1 MMRTMLESL
10 ISEKT
15 GAAKKP
21 LKFDLKES
29 SIPDFE
35 SFHRASFFYSKM
47 LDLSSTIRSCSSL
60 TQMWFREFFLELTMG
75 ERIQF
80 PIDMSLPWILTDHI
94 LQSKE
99 AHMMELVLCSCM
111 HVRC

>member
-10 ISEKT
+10 ISDKT

-35 SFHRASFFYSKM
+35 SFHRASFFYGKM
-47 LDLSSTIRSCSSL
+47 LDLSCKCFAS
-60 TQMWFREFFLELTMG
+60 
-75 ERIQF
+75 
-80 PIDMSLPWILTDHI
+80 
-94 LQSKE
+94 
-99 AHMMELVLCSCM
+99 AH
-111 HVRC
+111 H